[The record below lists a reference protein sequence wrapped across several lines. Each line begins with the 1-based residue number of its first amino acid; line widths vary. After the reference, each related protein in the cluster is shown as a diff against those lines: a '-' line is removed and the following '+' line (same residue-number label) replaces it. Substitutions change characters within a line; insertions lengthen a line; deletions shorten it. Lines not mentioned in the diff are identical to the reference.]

1 MIDKYGSE
9 SQRSKYIPQ
18 LATMEKMASYCLTE
32 PGSGS
37 DAASLSTS
45 AKRVG
50 DKFVLNGTKAFI
62 SGGGATDYYAVMC
75 RLDCY
80 YFQVLLFSK
89 TRCHEICADFL
100 GLVERVQKGSVV
112 F

>member
-1 MIDKYGSE
+1 MVTLMIDKYGSE

-62 SGGGATDYYAVMC
+62 SGGGATDFYAVMC
-75 RLDCY
+75 RLN
-80 YFQVLLFSK
+80 YFFLFSSL
-89 TRCHEICADFL
+89 II
-100 GLVERVQKGSVV
+100 Q
-112 F
+112 